1 MGRYRYP
8 ARMIDF
14 ENGSLFK
21 LKVTDDPGFRDEV
34 QPLLADGEEVAL
46 TFEGVRDF
54 VAFTNKRVIAVN
66 VQGITGRKKDYT
78 SLPYNK
84 IQAYSIETDGLM
96 DNDGELDLWFSGL
109 GRVRFEFKENVDLP
123 AIAKHIANSTL

>member
-1 MGRYRYP
+1 
-8 ARMIDF
+8 MIDF
-14 ENGSLFK
+14 DNGSVFK

-34 QPLLADGEEVAL
+34 APLLADGESVVL

-54 VAFTNKRVIAVN
+54 VVFTDKRVIAVN
-66 VQGITGRKKDYT
+66 VQGITGRKKDYA
-78 SLPYNK
+78 SLPYNR

-109 GRVRFEFKENVDLP
+109 GKVRFEFKENVDLP
-123 AIAKHIANSTL
+123 AIAKHIANASL